1 MLRKNWKTHVHTS
14 REHIFGV
21 WRIKN
26 AKDADCQRSSV
37 LDTPSSD
44 FIFSPITYLDMK
56 YLFVDIMNMMDL
68 NLKGRKPLLKNI
80 IYIST

>member
-44 FIFSPITYLDMK
+44 FIFSPITNLDMK
-56 YLFVDIMNMMDL
+56 YLFDWFEFGG
-68 NLKGRKPLLKNI
+68 KKPLLKNVI
-80 IYIST
+80 